1 MAQQPRDFDAAAATW
16 DGNPYRVRLADDVSR
31 CLQEKIPLSRDMDVL
46 EVGCGT
52 GLLTLLLAPQVK
64 TITAIDSSGGML
76 DALTRKLREKRI
88 GTVTTRLLDLET
100 ADDWGGPYDL
110 VVSSMT
116 LHHISDASRVLHSL
130 SSVLRPGGYLCI
142 ADLDS
147 ECGKFHRH
155 GEYVPHDGFDRAI
168 LKQEFW
174 RAGLSNIRNCTAA
187 MPVKPDCDGELRC
200 FTVFLMYGQ
209 KRKE

>member
-1 MAQQPRDFDAAAATW
+1 MAEKPRDFDAAAATW

-64 TITAIDSSGGML
+64 TITAIDSSSGML
-76 DALTRKLREKRI
+76 GTLTRKLREKRI

-116 LHHISDASRVLHSL
+116 LHHISDVPRLLHSL

-147 ECGKFHRH
+147 ECGKFHRS
-155 GEYVPHDGFDRAI
+155 GEYVPHEGFDRAI
-168 LKQEFW
+168 LKREFG
-174 RAGLSNIRNCTAA
+174 RAGLHTIRNCTAA
-187 MPVKPDCDGELRC
+187 MPVKPDCDGEMRC
-200 FTVFLMYGQ
+200 FTVFLMSGQ
-209 KRKE
+209 KRE